1 MSVGSRAGI
10 VVGGL
15 VLLAATVQA
24 GVSGLAS
31 SRLVGVDAR
40 WEKSPGPL
48 PDFAARYPRKET
60 NPVARELETLAAAI
74 GVDLTP
80 GQQAGAHP
88 SPAARRAHDEARPA
102 LNDWLVAELGRAEE
116 PVEPPPEA
124 VRAYLSSVR
133 PGLDALAAR
142 LAEGPPPTWT
152 EDVDL
157 LFAAP
162 LPNLLGHVNLSRL
175 FAASALLRALD
186 GEADADR
193 PLRAAWALSDPLR
206 ERPELIS
213 RLVHLADVRYV
224 AGALRKVPA
233 EPGPWRARLS
243 TVDPRALVE
252 ECLLGEAWVVRE
264 LARRPS
270 AGEIEG
276 ISTGAAWFAA
286 RPWLRLEASRLL
298 EDHRRLVLAARNAPV
313 TDGDP
318 NAVARAAGLD
328 GSRSS
333 LWGLDVVDVGS
344 ILRRADRL
352 VVDLELTERLLLAR
366 DLRRAAG
373 PDAPWPA
380 QVEGSAPSR
389 LAGASWT
396 YSVEGGRLTIALS
409 RETAWPG
416 QIGLFLPDRFVSR
429 G

>member
-1 MSVGSRAGI
+1 MSIGSRVGI
-10 VVGGL
+10 VAGGL

-31 SRLVGVDAR
+31 SRLAGLDAR

-48 PDFAARYPRKET
+48 PDFAARYPRVET
-60 NPVARELETLAAAI
+60 NAAAHDLETLAAAI

-80 GQQAGAHP
+80 GKQPGARP
-88 SPAARRAHDEARPA
+88 SPEARRAHDEARPA
-102 LNDWLVAELGRAEE
+102 LNDWLTAELGRAEE
-116 PVEPPPEA
+116 SVEPPSEP
-124 VRAYLSSVR
+124 VRTYLSAVR
-133 PGLDALAAR
+133 PGLDAIAAR
-142 LAEGPPPTWT
+142 LLEGPSPRWT
-152 EDVDL
+152 QDVGL

-213 RLVHLADVRYV
+213 RLVHAAGVRYV

-233 EPGPWRARLS
+233 EPAPWRARLS

-252 ECLLGEAWVVRE
+252 ESLLGEAWVVRE
-264 LARRPS
+264 VSRRSSP
-270 AGEIEG
+270 GEVEG
-276 ISTGAAWFAA
+276 LSSGVPWIAV

-298 EDHRRLVLAARNAPV
+298 EDHRRLVLAARSAPV
-313 TDGDP
+313 ADGDP
-318 NAVARAAGLD
+318 KALAREAGLD
-328 GSRSS
+328 APRSG
-333 LWGLDVVDVGS
+333 LWGLDVVDAGS
-344 ILRRADRL
+344 VLRRADRL

-373 PDAPWPA
+373 PGAPWPDRI
-380 QVEGSAPSR
+380 EGLSPSR

-396 YSVEGGRLTIALS
+396 YAVNGGKLTIALS

-416 QIGLFLPDRFVSR
+416 QIGLFLPARFVSK